1 MRGLARIVARGRHAG
16 RGVLSVLKFLPAKAA
31 ADVAAGLAGGQP
43 IALVQQIA
51 VAAVKRGNLA
61 GRYGVV
67 SGRQAVKKMH
77 GDQDHTH
84 ASRIPWVACTLP
96 RSIGEGE
103 LTYEALR
110 KKCAAIKLEVRVEQ
124 RPPHP

>member
-1 MRGLARIVARGRHAG
+1 MWLQGWLVANQWRWSSRLQSL
-16 RGVLSVLKFLPAKAA
+16 LSNV
-31 ADVAAGLAGGQP
+31 V
-43 IALVQQIA
+43 
-51 VAAVKRGNLA
+51 A

-67 SGRQAVKKMH
+67 TGRQAVKKMH
-77 GDQDHTH
+77 GDQDHTR

-110 KKCAAIKLEVRVEQ
+110 NKCAAISLEVRVEQ
-124 RPPHP
+124 RPPHL